1 MHGMQVLWNSI
12 AWMIY
17 GLRSL
22 INTIFAPMEPRH
34 KQIIRAS
41 WVSISGNALLS
52 VMKITVGMLA
62 GSMAV
67 VADGVDSASDILTSV
82 ITLITAHI
90 MSRPPD
96 VRYPYGYERAD
107 TIASKALSF
116 VIFFAGAQLAISTVT
131 KLFEGGPTEIP
142 SLFAIWVI
150 IASILGKLMLALYQ
164 FKVGKRTGSSMLVA
178 NARNMQS
185 DVLISFAVLTG
196 LVFTVVL
203 GIPIID
209 TITALA
215 VSLWIMATAVRI
227 FFQTNRDLM
236 DGMDDPE
243 IYKEVFKLISPIKEV
258 YNPHGARIRK
268 TGNKLIIEIHI
279 EVDGSKTVSE
289 SHKISHEVEKNIRKG
304 IKNIYDVIIHVEPYG
319 NVEEDEA
326 FGVSKK
332 DV

>member
-1 MHGMQVLWNSI
+1 
-12 AWMIY
+12 
-17 GLRSL
+17 
-22 INTIFAPMEPRH
+22 MEPRH
-34 KQIIRAS
+34 RQIIHAS
-41 WVSISGNALLS
+41 WVSIAGNALLS
-52 VMKITVGMLA
+52 VMKITVGLLA

-116 VIFFAGAQLAISTVT
+116 VIFFAGAQLAITTVS
-131 KLFEGGPTEIP
+131 KLFEGGPAEIP

-150 IASILGKLMLALYQ
+150 IASIIGKLLLALYQ
-164 FKVGKRTGSSMLVA
+164 FRVGRKTGSSMLVA

-185 DVLISFAVLTG
+185 DMMISLAVLTG
-196 LVFTVVL
+196 LVFTIVL
-203 GIPIID
+203 KIPVID

-215 VSLWIMATAVRI
+215 VSFWIMATAVRI

-236 DGMDDPE
+236 DGMDNPE
-243 IYKEVFKLISPIKEV
+243 IYKEVFKLISSVKEA
-258 YNPHGARIRK
+258 YNPHRARIRK
-268 TGNKLIIEIHI
+268 IGNKLIIEIHI
-279 EVDGSKTVSE
+279 EVDGSKTVTE
-289 SHKISHEVEKNIRKG
+289 SHQISHQVERLIRKE
-304 IKNIYDVIIHVEPYG
+304 IENVYDVIVHVEPYG
-319 NVEEDEA
+319 NVEEDEM
-326 FGVSKK
+326 FGVSNG

>member
-1 MHGMQVLWNSI
+1 
-12 AWMIY
+12 
-17 GLRSL
+17 
-22 INTIFAPMEPRH
+22 MEPRH
-34 KQIIRAS
+34 KKIIRAS

-52 VMKITVGMLA
+52 VMKITVGLLA

-116 VIFFAGAQLAISTVT
+116 VIFFAGAQLAISTIT
-131 KLFEGGPTEIP
+131 KLIEGGPSELP

-150 IASILGKLMLALYQ
+150 IASIIGKLLLAQYQ
-164 FKVGKRTGSSMLVA
+164 FRIGKKTGSSMLVA

-185 DVLISFAVLTG
+185 DVLISLAVLTG
-196 LVFTVVL
+196 LLFTVIFE
-203 GIPIID
+203 IPLID

-215 VSLWIMATAVRI
+215 VSTWIMATAVRI

-236 DGMDDPE
+236 DGMDDPK
-243 IYKEVFKLISPIKEV
+243 IYKELFSLISPIKEV

-268 TGNKLIIEIHI
+268 TGNKLIIDIHI
-279 EVDGSKTVSE
+279 EVDGTKTVTE
-289 SHKISHEVEKNIRKG
+289 SHKISHEVEHRIREG
-304 IKNIYDVIIHVEPYG
+304 IENVYDVIVHVEPYG
-319 NVEEDEA
+319 FVDKNET
-326 FGVSKK
+326 FGVSNS